1 MNGLKAKNEYAINQ
15 QQMNKVLLLLVVL
28 SIAQSVFVK
37 RSNDPT
43 KAVFTQLE
51 AMEEHELGKKLLDT
65 IALQLNNKAPLSDIA
80 KMLQQLR
87 ENLILNQQEADQK
100 HAQDEVDC
108 ETEIYQY
115 NRRIDY
121 ASAEITDSTTEI
133 ATLTSKVEQ
142 LAQDV
147 ENKKIQ
153 LDILN
158 EQETQLTEQ
167 RANDADDFIKFEHE
181 TENVIEAI
189 EVIFTK
195 LSSIQPDQEVV
206 QILTQ
211 LNQIGSSNPIL
222 ALMQVASTFS
232 KDQLNNVLNKLS
244 EVSASLEQS
253 LHDARQSEIQAQLDY
268 ERLMVEIESQRE
280 SLSSAREDSERQ
292 LKDNEQALDLQKK
305 RKEDATDELNAATAG
320 KEQKEGECEGWRT
333 QYASDTE
340 HRQQEISIIRQIEEI
355 LATKLKN
362 VKVYLLERS
371 SA

>member
-1 MNGLKAKNEYAINQ
+1 
-15 QQMNKVLLLLVVL
+15 MNKIIFALLVL
-28 SIAQSVFVK
+28 SVVQSVFVK
-37 RSNDPT
+37 RSSDPT

-65 IALQLNNKAPLSDIA
+65 IALQLNNRAPLSDIA

-133 ATLTSKVEQ
+133 STLTSKVEQ

-147 ENKKIQ
+147 ENKKVQ

-158 EQETQLTEQ
+158 EQETTLTEQ
-167 RANDADDFIKFEHE
+167 RANDAEDFIKFENE
-181 TENVIEAI
+181 TENVIDAI

-211 LNQIGSSNPIL
+211 LNQIGASNPIL

-244 EVSASLEQS
+244 EVSSSLEQS

-305 RKEDATDELNAATAG
+305 RKEDATDELNAASTG
-320 KEQKEGECEGWRT
+320 KEQKEGECDGWRT
-333 QYASDTE
+333 QYAVDTE

-362 VKVYLLERS
+362 VKVYLQERS